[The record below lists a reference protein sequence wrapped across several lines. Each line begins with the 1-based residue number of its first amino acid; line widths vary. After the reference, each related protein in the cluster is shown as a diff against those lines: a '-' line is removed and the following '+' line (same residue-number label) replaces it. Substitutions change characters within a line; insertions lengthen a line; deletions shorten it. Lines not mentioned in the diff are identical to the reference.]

1 MSDKFPTE
9 EDIPLVN
16 NLVNLL
22 KVPKG
27 SITVKAN
34 DRPAFSLE
42 FKGDNVLLDIID
54 ASFFNFGDES
64 DDVGFFSKL
73 KTAKKLAQVLTDN
86 RLTLSILRKGKEA
99 LSLGYETH
107 PTLSRLITGSDD
119 IQIDSVKEVAK
130 LKHDVNKDEKYEV
143 ILTKATPTN

>member
-9 EDIPLVN
+9 QDIPLVN

-27 SITVKAN
+27 SVTVKTD

-42 FKGDNVLLDIID
+42 FKGDKVLLDIID
-54 ASFFNFGDES
+54 ASFFNFGEEG
-64 DDVGFFSKL
+64 DDFGLFSKL
-73 KTAKKLAQVLTDN
+73 KTAKELAQVLTDN
-86 RLTLSILRKGKEA
+86 HVTLSILRKGKEA

-107 PTLSRLITGSDD
+107 PTLSRLITRSDD

-130 LKHDVNKDEKYEV
+130 LKRDVGKDEK
-143 ILTKATPTN
+143 

>member
-1 MSDKFPTE
+1 MSDKFLTE
-9 EDIPLVN
+9 ENILLVN
-16 NLVNLL
+16 NLANLL

-27 SITVKAN
+27 SITVKTN
-34 DRPAFSLE
+34 DTPAFSLI
-42 FKGDNVLLDIID
+42 FKGDKVLLDIVD

-64 DDVGFFSKL
+64 DDIGFFSKL

-107 PTLSRLITGSDD
+107 PTFSRLITGSDD

-130 LKHDVNKDEKYEV
+130 LKHGIDKD
-143 ILTKATPTN
+143 

>member
-9 EDIPLVN
+9 QDIPLVN

-27 SITVKAN
+27 SVMVKTD

-42 FKGDNVLLDIID
+42 FKGDKVLLDIID
-54 ASFFNFGDES
+54 ASFFNFGEEG
-64 DDVGFFSKL
+64 DDFGLFSKL

-86 RLTLSILRKGKEA
+86 NLTLSILRKGKEA
-99 LSLGYETH
+99 LSLGYEAH
-107 PTLSRLITGSDD
+107 PTLSRLITGSGD
-119 IQIDSVKEVAK
+119 IQINSVKEVAK
-130 LKHDVNKDEKYEV
+130 LKHDVDKDE
-143 ILTKATPTN
+143 

>member
-1 MSDKFPTE
+1 MSDKFTTE
-9 EDIPLVN
+9 EDIPFVN

-34 DRPAFSLE
+34 DRPVFSLE
-42 FKGDNVLLDIID
+42 FKDDNVVLDIMN

-64 DDVGFFSKL
+64 DDIGFFSKL
-73 KTAKKLAQVLTDN
+73 KTAKKLAQVLTEN
-86 RLTLSILRKGKEA
+86 SLTLSILRKGKEA

-130 LKHDVNKDEKYEV
+130 LKREVDKDEK
-143 ILTKATPTN
+143 

>member
-1 MSDKFPTE
+1 MSDDFPKK

-22 KVPKG
+22 KLPKG
-27 SITVKAN
+27 SITVKSN

-54 ASFFNFGDES
+54 ASFFNFGDGG
-64 DDVGFFSKL
+64 DDIGLFPKL

-86 RLTLSILRKGKEA
+86 RFTLSILRKGKEA

-130 LKHDVNKDEKYEV
+130 LKHDMDNDEK
-143 ILTKATPTN
+143 K

>member
-9 EDIPLVN
+9 QDIPLIN

-27 SITVKAN
+27 SVTVKTD

-42 FKGDNVLLDIID
+42 FKGDKVLLDIID
-54 ASFFNFGDES
+54 ASFFNFGEEG
-64 DDVGFFSKL
+64 DDFGLFSKL

-86 RLTLSILRKGKEA
+86 NLTLSILRKGKEA
-99 LSLGYETH
+99 LSLGYEAH
-107 PTLSRLITGSDD
+107 PTLSRLITGSGD
-119 IQIDSVKEVAK
+119 IQINSVKEVAK
-130 LKHDVNKDEKYEV
+130 LKHDVDKDE
-143 ILTKATPTN
+143 